1 MSVIKVDQIQGSTG
15 TTVTIPSGTTIV
27 NSGTATNFGIS
38 DTNANVSSLVKQW
51 GNLNGS
57 SFGLRDSMNTSSATD
72 QGTGDHTFTLTNN
85 MDNDDYSA
93 QATHNSVTN
102 GDKNSCMLKRGA
114 DPTTSAY
121 RVETCAQNG
130 TAADCT
136 HVMGMIAGDLA

>member
-15 TTVTIPSGTTIV
+15 TPVTIPSGTTIV
-27 NSGTATNFGIS
+27 NSGTATNFGLS
-38 DTNANVSSLVKQW
+38 DTNSTSSSLVKQW

-57 SFGLRDSMNTSSATD
+57 SFGLRDSMNTASATD
-72 QGTGDHTFTLTNN
+72 HGTGDHTFTLTNN

-93 QATHNSVTN
+93 QTTHNSVGG
-102 GDKNSCMLKRGA
+102 GDKNSCMLARGA

-130 TAADCT
+130 TKADST